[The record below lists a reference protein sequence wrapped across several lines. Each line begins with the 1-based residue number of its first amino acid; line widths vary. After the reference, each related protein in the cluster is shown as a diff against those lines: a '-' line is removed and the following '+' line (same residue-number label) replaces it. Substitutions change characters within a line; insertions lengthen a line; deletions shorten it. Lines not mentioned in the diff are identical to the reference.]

1 MATTNTFNSMN
12 ANYKQT
18 YSDENK
24 KKKRFKRTSD
34 MIQNGGKA
42 QSEANASKNP
52 MAALKDKSYLNIKNK
67 KGVAV

>member
-1 MATTNTFNSMN
+1 MATTNIFGSMRPN
-12 ANYKQT
+12 MKEA
-18 YSDENK
+18 YSDDK

-42 QSEANASKNP
+42 QSEANASRNP